1 MEQLFAK
8 YRKYFVNVHY
18 SRGLMLLKKNIK
30 YVIILLSVKYGVNI
44 MAKILVTMP
53 DEFLHKIDGVAL
65 NEQRSRSELIRE
77 ALRTYMR
84 RTNIRNTQKADEDAR
99 FLENLI
105 G

>member
-1 MEQLFAK
+1 
-8 YRKYFVNVHY
+8 
-18 SRGLMLLKKNIK
+18 
-30 YVIILLSVKYGVNI
+30 

-77 ALRTYMR
+77 ALRTYMKR
-84 RTNIRNTQKADEDAR
+84 NDIRNPQKAADDAK